1 MAVVHADCYTLFKAE
16 CQTEDRDRRLWAA
29 IKAREPWDRALR
41 LQVSDCR
48 FFLPQSTCI
57 VDRVFGEQSCLILK
71 ECNNTQSGCDFIR
84 GSRY

>member
-41 LQVSDCR
+41 LQVSNRC
-48 FFLPQSTCI
+48 FFSSPQSTCI
-57 VDRVFGEQSCLILK
+57 VDRVFGSNLV
-71 ECNNTQSGCDFIR
+71 
-84 GSRY
+84 